1 MSGGGSKGA
10 LGFHFL
16 KLAARLGVFLV
27 IIAIGVWIF
36 LIRQPGTEGY
46 QEDLKT
52 SLKEKFGA
60 EEIEVKG
67 FSKQQGELYISGLAM
82 KGGEETFFSGMELKN
97 LKCRMGLFD
106 SFTKEWDLGLIEI
119 SRANLGLRA
128 GADSKVSSA
137 AIGNILFQDTGRI
150 KIQAIE
156 VADMSV
162 EWGYS
167 GRTHGEIVGSKMRAQ
182 RLENG
187 WRLRFKGGTFSQNWL
202 KRLDIEELEI
212 VFGRQGIVFE
222 KAVFKKDGGFVTF
235 KGVKVKAGERPEVTG
250 KMNMR
255 KMSVSSLVP
264 VAVRN
269 FVEGTVSGEFAV
281 TGSTNSTEG
290 IGFEGDIDL
299 KGEDVIALRDRIHLL
314 RALSVVD
321 AFNTYRRIDF
331 RDGSLHMKT
340 QGGKLELSNVDLS
353 ADELF
358 RMKGELTVRLPT
370 DDEAKIFVDP
380 GAGDGGFDVI
390 LNDDELGSQPDMTL
404 KGAAKSAGEK
414 SGVGFA
420 KSDDESLFNRLGLSV
435 QNRRLE
441 EKAAAQLSRSLRYE
455 GKFTI
460 SLQGEAF
467 ARAPQLAEMFP
478 ADEKTKRISL
488 EVPLDG
494 ILYDLT
500 LDQAEQ
506 IYKNGT
512 RQ

>member
-27 IIAIGVWIF
+27 ILAIGAWVF
-36 LIRQPGTEGY
+36 LVRQSGTEGY
-46 QEDLKT
+46 QEDLKA

-60 EEIEVKG
+60 GEIEMKG
-67 FSKQQGELYISGLAM
+67 FSKEHGEFYISGLAM
-82 KGGEETFFSGMELKN
+82 EGGEETFFTGMEVKN

-106 SFTKEWDLGLIEI
+106 LFTKEWDPGLIEI
-119 SRANLGLRA
+119 SRVHLGLRA
-128 GADSKVSSA
+128 GADSKASSK
-137 AIGNILFQDTGRI
+137 AIGDVLFQDTGRV

-156 VADMSV
+156 VADMSL

-167 GRTHGEIVGSKMRAQ
+167 ERTRGAVIGSRMRAQ

-202 KRLDIEELEI
+202 KRLEIEELEI

-235 KGVKVKAGERPEVTG
+235 NGLKVKAGERPEVTG
-250 KMNMR
+250 KMNVR
-255 KMSVSSLVP
+255 KMSVSSIIP

-269 FVEGTVSGEFAV
+269 FVEGTVSGEFAI

-331 RDGSLHMKT
+331 RDGSLHLKSH
-340 QGGKLELSNVDLS
+340 GGTLELTDVDLS

-380 GAGDGGFDVI
+380 GSGDGGFDVI
-390 LNDDELGSQPDMTL
+390 LNDDELGAQPDLTL
-404 KGAAKSAGEK
+404 KGAAKNANGNE
-414 SGVGFA
+414 GVGFA

-460 SLQGEAF
+460 SLKGEAF
-467 ARAPQLAEMFP
+467 ARAPQLAEMYP
-478 ADEKTKRISL
+478 VDEKTKRIPM
-488 EVPLDG
+488 EVVLDG

-500 LDQAEQ
+500 LDQAEH
-506 IYKNGT
+506 IYKNGA
-512 RQ
+512 R